1 MVTVSEVEKYCG
13 RQIYDKV
20 FLKNSILVKLPEL
33 HLQLTKNVTPS

>member
-20 FLKNSILVKLPEL
+20 FLKNSILV
-33 HLQLTKNVTPS
+33 TK